1 MARLA
6 EIDRRIVDF
15 FNYDT
20 NAAQLFLVLAYLMQ
34 RNMMGGLTTYDL
46 MAHDN
51 VRQRL
56 KKSLRSYGDKDVINS
71 LIETL
76 STIEHKDLV
85 EAVNSESVKYIAQ
98 QDHRALC
105 KILATYLPDDIG
117 VLISIPMTENLDI
130 DNMIEQA
137 KSQNPNSI
145 IGLNITPVNPWRTI
159 FEQPDKKVFNNHI
172 LIAFSV
178 KPQGERSFYYLK
190 ALCMAKAILEVTAHD
205 DEEAAEEVVKQ
216 PTPLINKLRIF
227 KGILSISGRRRSAST
242 NKPTS
247 KPFLARTVIEE
258 LESDD
263 AAQEEGAVEL
273 QKLESPTEEEYLSLD
288 MGFFDVNHGMYFSV
302 RKPIEQT

>member
-1 MARLA
+1 MAGLA

-20 NAAQLFLVLAYLMQ
+20 DAAQLFLVLAYLMQ

-51 VRQRL
+51 VKQRL
-56 KKSLRSYGDKDVINS
+56 RKALRSYGDKDVINS

-76 STIEHKDLV
+76 STVEHKDLAEV
-85 EAVNSESVKYIAQ
+85 VNSESVKYIAQ

-117 VLISIPMTENLDI
+117 VLVTIPINEGLDI

-137 KSQNPNSI
+137 KNQNPNSI
-145 IGLNITPVNPWRTI
+145 IGLDITPVNPWRTI
-159 FEQPDKKVFNNHI
+159 FEQPDKKAFNNHI

-190 ALCMAKAILEVTAHD
+190 ALCMAKAILEVTTSD
-205 DEEAAEEVVKQ
+205 DNDEDVAEEVVKQ
-216 PTPLINKLRIF
+216 PAPLISKLRIF

-247 KPFLARTVIEE
+247 KPFLARTIIEE
-258 LESDD
+258 IENDD
-263 AAQEEGAVEL
+263 EAQEERAIEL
-273 QKLESPTEEEYLSLD
+273 QELENTADEEDSFLD
-288 MGFFDVNHGMYFSV
+288 MGFFDVNHGMYFSI
-302 RKPIEQT
+302 RKPNQ